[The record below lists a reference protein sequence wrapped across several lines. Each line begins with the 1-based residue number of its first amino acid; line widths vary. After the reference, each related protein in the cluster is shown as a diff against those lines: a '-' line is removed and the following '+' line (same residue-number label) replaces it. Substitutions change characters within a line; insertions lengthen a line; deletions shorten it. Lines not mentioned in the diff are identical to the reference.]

1 MLSLWW
7 TYSIWLIRFY
17 VCRCLVYMKLWY
29 HIMRNPLHFQWFIM
43 EIIITTFFSQQDN
56 TNLIEYWQSHQHCTS
71 LQEAVISLNEVTFSI
86 SRPVVNDI
94 NITLMR
100 TPQEVKEDKSVFMNQ
115 GEWELL
121 HVLSKYKSFSVDND
135 DYYAE
140 MKFHVCTTSSHCS
153 LLYNDDTTINI

>member
-1 MLSLWW
+1 MALS
-7 TYSIWLIRFY
+7 
-17 VCRCLVYMKLWY
+17 VVYY
-29 HIMRNPLHFQWFIM
+29 GHNNNI
-43 EIIITTFFSQQDN
+43 FSQQGT
-56 TNLIEYWQSHQHCTS
+56 TNLIEQRQSRQHCPS
-71 LQEAVISLNEVTFSI
+71 LQEAEISLNEVTFSI

-100 TPQEVKEDKSVFMNQ
+100 TPQEVKDDKSVFMNQ

-140 MKFHVCTTSSHCS
+140 MKFHVCTSSFSFSS
-153 LLYNDDTTINI
+153 LLTIYSFPHMMIPQVIF

>member
-1 MLSLWW
+1 M
-7 TYSIWLIRFY
+7 
-17 VCRCLVYMKLWY
+17 VYYGNNHKKKKK
-29 HIMRNPLHFQWFIM
+29 
-43 EIIITTFFSQQDN
+43 SQQGN
-56 TNLIEYWQSHQHCTS
+56 TDLIEHRQSLQHCTF
-71 LQEAVISLNEVTFSI
+71 LQEAAINLNEVTFSI

-140 MKFHVCTTSSHCS
+140 MKFHVCSTDSHCS
-153 LLYNDDTTINI
+153 LLEFRPCDNIMTFKLYLHCLLT